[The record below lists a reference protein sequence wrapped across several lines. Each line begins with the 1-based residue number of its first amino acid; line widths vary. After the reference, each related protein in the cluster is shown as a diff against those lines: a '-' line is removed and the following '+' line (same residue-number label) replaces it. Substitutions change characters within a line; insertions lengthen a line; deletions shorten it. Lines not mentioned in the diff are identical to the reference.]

1 MKKTKWILIAAG
13 IVALIAALVLCLT
26 MCGRQD
32 ANDPG
37 SKETGGA
44 DTAYTVTVKTDGG
57 KPAPGVGIYV
67 YEGAVNG
74 ELVWYDKTA
83 DDGTMSFT
91 APESSSMVAVL
102 DDLPNGYAAEESYPI
117 TDKNTEIILS
127 PGVLSDED
135 MENIVYK
142 LGDRMLDFT
151 VTDTDGKEH
160 TLSELLKTKKAVV
173 LNFWYIGC
181 DPCGKEFPY
190 MQQAYE
196 GYSDEIEI
204 LAMNPMDRSESD
216 IAAYKAEKKLS
227 FPMVM
232 ADEKWAQMMDL
243 AGYPT
248 TVIIDRDGNIC
259 LIHKGAIEDADTFQ
273 QLFAHVAADDYESKP
288 IGGIEDILTES
299 DLGTA
304 TNPYITDASKR
315 FEITVKP
322 GETYYL
328 ELFRQVEKF
337 YITVS
342 GGDFTL
348 RYKDKDYK
356 SEGGARTV
364 YIQPAGVF
372 VPVKIQITNTS
383 GKIQTYTLSKSNPA
397 GSYSNPYTLKLG
409 EFSAKVA
416 AGNNQGVFYTYI
428 MPAEGT
434 LSITCLSA
442 TAGVDYGFTLY
453 NLNSYAQ
460 NILDRSESSDT
471 TLEIQGKKGQK
482 IQFVLNTLPDSTNNY
497 PAGSFKLLAK
507 LDEGKIKE
515 AYKLPETSYTVKVMD
530 EKGKAMSGVSI
541 TLSGSFT
548 HVPPPGADEDGKK
561 YPIDVSVNLTTGAN
575 GTAVTKQVS
584 GPYNVTVLLPNG
596 YKAQTTQYSLTAEK
610 PTITVKLQKIVQL
623 DYTVTLTYPDGTP
636 LTGAAVMLGSEYKT
650 TNDAGSVSFRLD
662 EGAYSVTVTG
672 IPEGYVLPGS
682 ASTFAFPEGSSTLA
696 LTLVG
701 VGGMENPYIVEQLP
715 FATKSL
721 TSGEKIYLRITAPI
735 HYEDVPV
742 LTVQDPDAVISYNG
756 QDYTADPETGAVQ
769 VPLTA
774 SEDAPEVAIA
784 NAGSDTKSMKL
795 EITYPLGTKWNPEV
809 IESLENITLK
819 TSEGDEDGYY
829 YQYLNDKAGVL
840 SLQVTSVTPQ
850 GTAYE
855 LSMTTAKSGTVQLT
869 EAAATVYQKI
879 GEATLIHIRALP
891 VELPQEPGQ
900 DEEAEP
906 VYTYPAVAVTLS
918 GSFEIDWEA
927 IPDGQMVYTVTVQK
941 PDGSGMP
948 SVMVQF
954 KKNGNLLAA
963 VLTDSQGQAR
973 TMLSAGAYDVELAL
987 PQSTTKYYYEAKTAI
1002 FPAGTYDMTIKLV
1015 NQTPKTVT
1023 VTMGTALL
1031 GTTAP
1036 RLAQGTSY
1044 ITLQADAWK
1053 YFLFVAP
1060 KEGTYRI
1067 SVSDPDALLFNSGPD
1082 YNPKAGKLSSAV
1094 RYFDLSIQKD
1104 QYKKT
1109 KYVVAVTGTEDT
1121 LITVT
1126 RIGDAAFDPAYVE
1139 PDNSWRSTY
1148 KPVAS
1153 AIPSNVSNPKYVDIM
1168 DHTAGKYVIV
1178 FNEADQ
1184 FYHMGSKN
1192 GPIIYLNLNDTAPYA
1207 SLKVAVEGPEGGSL
1221 GASFGRYFY
1230 DPNTGAFSKREVYD
1244 PCVREYVKVLRD
1256 AKKSEE
1262 GQRFYPLTKDLAHI
1276 LQNGCAEWWTDE
1288 NNVLYESFKGYNPDI
1303 VWLFACC
1310 TFS

>member
-1 MKKTKWILIAAG
+1 MKKTKWLLIAAG

-26 MCGRQD
+26 MCGRQG

-44 DTAYTVTVKTDGG
+44 DTAYTVTVKTDDG

-67 YEGAVNG
+67 YEGTANG

-91 APESSSMVAVL
+91 APASSSMVAVL
-102 DDLPNGYAAEESYPI
+102 DDLPTGYAAEEAYPI
-117 TDKNTEIILS
+117 TGENTEIILS

-173 LNFWYIGC
+173 LNFWFIGC
-181 DPCGKEFPY
+181 GPCANEFPY
-190 MQQAYE
+190 LQSAYE
-196 GYSDEIEI
+196 KYSEDIEI

-216 IAAYKAEKKLS
+216 IAAYKAEKKLT

-232 ADEKWAQMMDL
+232 ADEKWAQMMNL

-248 TVIIDRDGNIC
+248 TVVIDRDGNIC
-259 LIHKGAIEDADTFQ
+259 LIHKGAIEDAETFE
-273 QLFAHVAADDYESKP
+273 QLFAHVTADTYESDK

-299 DLGTA
+299 TVGTSA
-304 TNPYITDASKR
+304 NPHTTDASKP

-328 ELFRQVEKF
+328 QLFKQSEKF
-337 YITVS
+337 YLTVN
-342 GGDFTL
+342 GGEFTL

-372 VPVKIQITNTS
+372 VPVEIQITNTS
-383 GKIQTYTLSKSNPA
+383 GKLQTYTLSKSNPA

-416 AGNNQGVFYTYI
+416 AGNDQGVYYTYI

-471 TLEIQGKKGQK
+471 TLQIQGKKGQK
-482 IQFVLNTLPDSTNNY
+482 IQFVLNTLPDSTNSY

-515 AYKLPETSYTVKVMD
+515 AYKLPETSYTVKVVD

-548 HVPPPGADEDGKK
+548 HVPPEGADEAGKE
-561 YPIDVSVNLTTGAN
+561 YPIDVSVNLSTGAN
-575 GTAVTKQVS
+575 GTAVAKQVS
-584 GPYNVTVLLPNG
+584 GPYNVTVLLPDG
-596 YKAQTTQYSLTAEK
+596 YKAETTQFSLTADK
-610 PTITVKLQKIVQL
+610 PTLTVKLQKIVQL

-650 TNDAGSVSFRLD
+650 TNDAGSVSFHLD

-672 IPEGYVLPGS
+672 IPEGYVLPGN
-682 ASTFAFPEGSSTLA
+682 ASTFAFPEGGSTLA

-715 FATKSL
+715 FATKAL
-721 TSGEKIYLRITAPI
+721 ASGEKIYLRITAPI

-774 SEDAPEVAIA
+774 SEEVPEVAIA
-784 NAGSDTKSMKL
+784 NAGSAAKSMEL

-809 IESLENITLK
+809 IESLDSITVK
-819 TSEGDEDGYY
+819 ASEGDEDGYY
-829 YQYLNDKAGVL
+829 YQYLNDKAGDL

-855 LSMTTAKSGTVQLT
+855 LSMTTAKSGTVQIT
-869 EAAATVYQKI
+869 ETAAAVYQKI
-879 GEATLIHIRALP
+879 GEAALIHIRALP

-900 DEEAEP
+900 EDAAP

-918 GSFEIDWEA
+918 GSFEIDWDA
-927 IPDGQMVYTVTVQK
+927 VPDGQMVYTVTVQK
-941 PDGSGMP
+941 PDGSGMS

-987 PQSTTKYYYEAKTAI
+987 PQSTTKYYYEAKTAK
-1002 FPAGTYDMTIKLV
+1002 FAAGTYDMTIKLV
-1015 NQTPKTVT
+1015 SQLPSTT
-1023 VTMGTALL
+1023 
-1031 GTTAP
+1031 TTAP
-1036 RLAQGTSY
+1036 NTYVIGAAPTVQLGSTY
-1044 ITLQADAWK
+1044 VTLQADAWK
-1053 YFLFVAP
+1053 YFIFSVP
-1060 KEGTYRI
+1060 EEGTYRI
-1067 SVSDPDALLFNSGPD
+1067 SASDPDALVYNSGPS
-1082 YNPKAGKLSSAV
+1082 YMPKAGKLSGAA
-1094 RYFDLSIQKD
+1094 RYYDLSVQKD
-1104 QYKKT
+1104 QYKNT

-1121 LITVT
+1121 LLTIT
-1126 RIGDAAFDPAYVE
+1126 RIGDAAFDPAYAE
-1139 PDNSWRSTY
+1139 PDYEWRTSYT
-1148 KPVAS
+1148 PVAS
-1153 AIPSNVSNPKYVDIM
+1153 AIPTNVRNPKYVEIK
-1168 DHTAGKYVIV
+1168 DHTAGKYVVV

-1192 GPIIYLNLNDTAPYA
+1192 GPIIYLDLNDTTPYA
-1207 SLKVAVEGPEGGSL
+1207 SVKVAVEGTEGSSFGS
-1221 GASFGRYFY
+1221 SFGRYFF
-1230 DPNTGAFSKREVYD
+1230 DPYTGAFIRREVYD
-1244 PCVREYVKVLRD
+1244 PCIREYVKVLRD
-1256 AKKSEE
+1256 AGKSYE
-1262 GQRFYPLTKDLAHI
+1262 GQRFYPLTHNLAYI
-1276 LQNGCAEWWTDE
+1276 LQNGCIDWWTDT
-1288 NNVLYESFKGYNPDI
+1288 NNIYYESFQGYNPDI

-1310 TFS
+1310 TFD